1 MSDDDGEETLGS
13 FYEHESKPK
22 PDIPDDG
29 RIQGHINVPK
39 RTMRKAT
46 SSQRVS
52 LKCGV
57 KRQCMRSPGKIRG
70 GY

>member
-22 PDIPDDG
+22 PVIPDDG

-39 RTMRKAT
+39 TMRKT
-46 SSQRVS
+46 VGSQRVS
-52 LKCGV
+52 LKCGA
-57 KRQCMRSPGKIRG
+57 KRQCMRSPDKILCV
-70 GY
+70 Y